1 MRYFIKFSVEYYRF
15 SENNSNFAAVLRRE
29 VVQVIVL

>member
-1 MRYFIKFSVEYYRF
+1 MNGILTPDGVNLR
-15 SENNSNFAAVLRRE
+15 NFAAVLRRE